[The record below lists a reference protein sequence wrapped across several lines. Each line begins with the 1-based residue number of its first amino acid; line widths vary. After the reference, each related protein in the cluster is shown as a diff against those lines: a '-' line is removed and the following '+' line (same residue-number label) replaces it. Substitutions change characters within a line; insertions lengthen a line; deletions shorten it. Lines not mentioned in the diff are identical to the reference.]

1 MGVCRT
7 GIHHT
12 SAGFPLELFNLFHE
26 KISVVVVVW
35 QAQPNFGRASW
46 GQSYV
51 TLLLSFCHSL
61 SQFLLICFS
70 LSGIGSYSAPYLL
83 ARHFKGLSSFS
94 LFPHLSFF
102 FFSSYL
108 GFLFIRSGWIFKT
121 EPGGCSAHT
130 HTQTQTLLQS
140 LTSAKCLK
148 PGLQAPSKQFLN
160 ILQNTT
166 QHYITGGGSFIHSL
180 THATCIF
187 NLLPL
192 FLLIAMCP
200 YVFQQPHCRRI
211 WKPYCNLEVC
221 LCRFLFC
228 WNLWISP

>member
-35 QAQPNFGRASW
+35 QAQPNFGRASS

-61 SQFLLICFS
+61 SQFLLVCFS

-121 EPGGCSAHT
+121 EPGGCSTHT
-130 HTQTQTLLQS
+130 HKHRHCSRVLLQQNVS
-140 LTSAKCLK
+140 SPDSKR
-148 PGLQAPSKQFLN
+148 QASSFS
-160 ILQNTT
+160 IFCRT
-166 QHYITGGGSFIHSL
+166 QHSIT
-180 THATCIF
+180 
-187 NLLPL
+187 
-192 FLLIAMCP
+192 
-200 YVFQQPHCRRI
+200 
-211 WKPYCNLEVC
+211 
-221 LCRFLFC
+221 
-228 WNLWISP
+228 

>member
-61 SQFLLICFS
+61 SQFLLVCFS

-121 EPGGCSAHT
+121 EPGGCSTHT
-130 HTQTQTLLQS
+130 HTNTDIAPESYFSKMSQARTP
-140 LTSAKCLK
+140 SAK
-148 PGLQAPSKQFLN
+148 QAVSQYFAEH
-160 ILQNTT
+160 NTAL
-166 QHYITGGGSFIHSL
+166 HNRRRLIHSL
-180 THATCIF
+180 PHACHMYF
-187 NLLPL
+187 
-192 FLLIAMCP
+192 
-200 YVFQQPHCRRI
+200 
-211 WKPYCNLEVC
+211 
-221 LCRFLFC
+221 
-228 WNLWISP
+228 